1 MFKIPTIPTIVGQM
15 DTVHNDKYKWCAGVM
30 FVCGEETFS
39 FIDMSERVRGRRLFH
54 FWHRRSSTKFSFF
67 LPPRL

>member
-30 FVCGEETFS
+30 FVCGEETFLPAAEQVYKS
-39 FIDMSERVRGRRLFH
+39 FF
-54 FWHRRSSTKFSFF
+54 FSFSFSNPRFFVF
-67 LPPRL
+67 LTIHHPLSG